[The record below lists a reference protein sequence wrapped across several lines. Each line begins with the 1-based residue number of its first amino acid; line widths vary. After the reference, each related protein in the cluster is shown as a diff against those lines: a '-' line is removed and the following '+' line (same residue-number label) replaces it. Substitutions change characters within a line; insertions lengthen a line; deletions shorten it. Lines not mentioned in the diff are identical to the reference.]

1 MKFSVK
7 IKWKNGIN
15 VSKGLEFCQNL
26 MPHSYPELA
35 RGYSELEPKV
45 ITKYRNLIG
54 TVFPSTGIANLLPG
68 TTLWSA
74 NQRAGIL
81 AGNSLN
87 SCRMSKKIDFS
98 IHVKFSATYSMDS
111 NQQGFLNEI

>member
-1 MKFSVK
+1 ME
-7 IKWKNGIN
+7 KWNSN
-15 VSKGLEFCQNL
+15 VFKGLEFCQIL

-45 ITKYRNLIG
+45 TKYRNLIG

-87 SCRMSKKIDFS
+87 SCPK
-98 IHVKFSATYSMDS
+98 S
-111 NQQGFLNEI
+111 NVQKN

>member
-35 RGYSELEPKV
+35 RGYPEMEPKL

-54 TVFPSTGIANLLPG
+54 TVFPRTGIANSLPG
-68 TTLWSA
+68 TTLRSA

-87 SCRMSKKIDFS
+87 SCPK
-98 IHVKFSATYSMDS
+98 S
-111 NQQGFLNEI
+111 NVQKN